1 MSRGTKNSSCSRP
14 ALHTAP
20 STSKFMRPKSFLHS
34 FDIAEVARGRG
45 VFSKILAED
54 PGYKKG
60 WDKDG
65 VAKENRRHGIDREEV
80 CSWNRPGSVRRA
92 HAAVRLRRAVR
103 LAVEKIFGLVARS
116 LSGAESQGKL
126 QAHSRG
132 GGMRWTLRM
141 LGPEAKNC
149 QREGCPRP
157 IIGSKHGGSGRCKQ
171 DDAPVKCGRR
181 RRWWRRCRSR
191 GSQAD
196 ETSSRFVKT

>member
-1 MSRGTKNSSCSRP
+1 M
-14 ALHTAP
+14 HTAP

-92 HAAVRLRRAVR
+92 HSAVRFRRAVR

-157 IIGSKHGGSGRCKQ
+157 IIGSKHGGSGL
-171 DDAPVKCGRR
+171 ALTLALRR
-181 RRWWRRCRSR
+181 QWRER
-191 GSQAD
+191 
-196 ETSSRFVKT
+196 TL